1 MFGECD
7 DERTGWIGQAEKGT
21 ERAGE
26 SKEEEEEAKEKGGGM
41 DMSWFGEARVF
52 PFCLL
57 ITVGEA
63 VFRFTAGKRMCAVGE
78 AALHS
83 SIDFEAQA
91 QLYLVLCEAIKREN
105 N

>member
-7 DERTGWIGQAEKGT
+7 DERMGWIGQAEKGT

-41 DMSWFGEARVF
+41 DMSWFGVARVF
-52 PFCLL
+52 PPCLL

-63 VFRFTAGKRMCAVGE
+63 VFRFTAGKTYVCSG
-78 AALHS
+78 
-83 SIDFEAQA
+83 
-91 QLYLVLCEAIKREN
+91 
-105 N
+105 